1 MFMASIPK
9 VPLIPEDE
17 RTPVVLVLLEIIQFQ
32 KERIQALKDEI
43 ARLKGHNQ
51 KPKIKPSPLSKD
63 SESNKQPDADDGQ
76 RPGSAKRSKTCELLI
91 HVTRVLKAENVPAG
105 STFKGYEDYTV
116 QDLVIESR
124 NTRYRRE
131 RWKTPDGKSI
141 LAPLPQSV
149 QKLDGGHFGGSLIRF
164 VLYQHWQAHVTQPLI
179 LEELREM
186 GIDISA
192 GQVNRIITEGHDD
205 FHREKDALLRA
216 GLKVSSYLNVDDTLA
231 RHAGKNG
238 YCTHIGNEMFAW
250 FQSTDSKSRVNF
262 LELLRAEHTDYVLDS
277 TAIDYMRA
285 NKLSK
290 VYLDGLGGHEQKIFA
305 NEAQWNAALAVLNIT
320 EPRHVR
326 IATEGALLASVLEH
340 GFNPKTVIVSDDAG
354 QFNILLHALCWIH
367 AERTI
372 NKLVGFNDEQR
383 TALENIRGQIWDYY
397 DELKAYKKAPSAEQ
411 KATLEMRFDEIFTA
425 QTCFATLNQAL
436 KRLHNNKAELLLVLD
451 RPDIPLHNNTS
462 ESAVRDYVKK
472 RKISGSTR
480 SERGR
485 RCRDTFASLKKT
497 CRKLDVSFWKFLD
510 DRLSGRGT
518 IAPLSELIALRAAA
532 SS

>member
-1 MFMASIPK
+1 
-9 VPLIPEDE
+9 
-17 RTPVVLVLLEIIQFQ
+17 
-32 KERIQALKDEI
+32 
-43 ARLKGHNQ
+43 
-51 KPKIKPSPLSKD
+51 
-63 SESNKQPDADDGQ
+63 
-76 RPGSAKRSKTCELLI
+76 
-91 HVTRVLKAENVPAG
+91 
-105 STFKGYEDYTV
+105 
-116 QDLVIESR
+116 
-124 NTRYRRE
+124 
-131 RWKTPDGKSI
+131 
-141 LAPLPQSV
+141 
-149 QKLDGGHFGGSLIRF
+149 
-164 VLYQHWQAHVTQPLI
+164 
-179 LEELREM
+179 
-186 GIDISA
+186 
-192 GQVNRIITEGHDD
+192 
-205 FHREKDALLRA
+205 
-216 GLKVSSYLNVDDTLA
+216 
-231 RHAGKNG
+231 
-238 YCTHIGNEMFAW
+238 MFAW